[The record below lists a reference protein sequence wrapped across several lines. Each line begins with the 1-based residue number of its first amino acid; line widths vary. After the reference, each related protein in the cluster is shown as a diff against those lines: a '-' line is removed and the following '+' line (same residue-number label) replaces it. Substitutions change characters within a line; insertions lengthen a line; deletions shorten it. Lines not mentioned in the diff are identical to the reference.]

1 MGEGFLID
9 SNTLIEYQARL
20 IPPAGHAFV
29 TKIID
34 ERFIISI
41 INRIEV
47 LGGKA
52 ADKAIEDFI
61 NLAESIELTSA
72 ISNRT
77 IDIRKTKK
85 IKLPDAIIAATA
97 IEYDLTL
104 VTRNTKDFSG
114 ISGLDIVN
122 PHEITSTQ

>member
-20 IPPAGHAFV
+20 IPPSGQALVA
-29 TKIID
+29 KIID

-41 INRIEV
+41 INKIEV
-47 LGGKA
+47 LGSKA

-72 ISNRT
+72 ISGRT
-77 IDIRKTKK
+77 INIRKTKK

-97 IEYDLTL
+97 IEYNLTL
-104 VTRNTKDFSG
+104 V
-114 ISGLDIVN
+114 
-122 PHEITSTQ
+122 

>member
-20 IPPAGHAFV
+20 IPPSGQAFV

-41 INRIEV
+41 INKIEV
-47 LGGKA
+47 LGSKA
-52 ADKAIEDFI
+52 TDKAIEGFI
-61 NLAESIELTSA
+61 SMAESIGLTEA
-72 ISNRT
+72 ISDRT

-97 IEYDLTL
+97 IEYNLTL

-114 ISGLDIVN
+114 INGLDIVN
-122 PHEITSTQ
+122 PHEIEATQ

>member
-1 MGEGFLID
+1 MGEEFLID
-9 SNTLIEYQARL
+9 SNTLIEYQGRL
-20 IPPAGHAFV
+20 IPPAGHDFV

-47 LGGKA
+47 LGSKA

-72 ISNRT
+72 IANRA
-77 IDIRKTKK
+77 IGIRKTKK

-97 IEYDLTL
+97 IEYNLTL

-114 ISGLDIVN
+114 IGLDIVN
-122 PHEITSTQ
+122 PHEITSTR